1 MQRVVPLFIAVLIA
15 GCRTQPS
22 APAPAPEA
30 RSSAVEAV
38 TVSTLT
44 QAAEP
49 DPTRLPED
57 PVAGKLSTLQW
68 QEHLKHE
75 EDERQALFD
84 KPRLAQH
91 RALVKLIEADRAR
104 YDRARSEAALAKV
117 RADMPKQLEEIRK
130 RMQQIDHWGTNSR
143 VLPDYDALA
152 NVLSGAYADAKLA
165 ALKGEP
171 AAYERAHAEFEQR
184 LEKIEDWLHE
194 VAEGDEEEARE
205 RE

>member
-1 MQRVVPLFIAVLIA
+1 MARVVPLLLALVVA
-15 GCRTQPS
+15 GCRTHPS
-22 APAPAPEA
+22 APAPESERPS
-30 RSSAVEAV
+30 RAVEAV

-44 QAAEP
+44 NAAEP

-57 PVAGKLSTLQW
+57 PVAAKLSTLQW

-84 KPRLAQH
+84 KPRLPQH
-91 RALVKLIEADRAR
+91 RALLKLIEADGAR
-104 YDRARSEAALAKV
+104 FDRARTEAALAKV
-117 RADMPKQLEEIRK
+117 RADMPRQVEEIRK
-130 RMQQIDHWGTNSR
+130 RMQRIDHWGVNSR

-152 NVLSGAYADAKLA
+152 TVLSGAYADAKLA

-194 VAEGDEEEARE
+194 VAEGDEGEE